1 MPLAKYL
8 EIEPGTT
15 LGVWKINET
24 IDELKSHLFL
34 NKEEFDTVALFKSEN
49 RKKQWLSYR
58 VLIRLLLNIDTIY
71 KIEYTANGK
80 PYLTNPLRNISVS
93 HSGDISATIIS
104 DNPLTQPGIDVEL
117 INSKIMHLKSR
128 FLSPVEAI
136 HASVCACPLTYTLY
150 WSAKEAVYKSLNRD
164 DISIRENIFI
174 EQFISSNGIWIVM
187 VKAFI
192 ENKIITYKVFAQI
205 IDDYIIS
212 YTLGPEI
219 SIEQEY

>member
-15 LGVWKINET
+15 LGVWKITET

-34 NKEEFDTVALFKSEN
+34 NKEEFDAVALFKSEN
-49 RKKQWLSYR
+49 RRKQWLSYR

-71 KIEYTANGK
+71 RIEYTANGK

-117 INSKIMHLKSR
+117 INSKIMMLKSR
-128 FLSPVEAI
+128 FLSPIESI
-136 HASVCACPLTYTLY
+136 NASICACPLTYTLY

-174 EQFISSNGIWIVM
+174 EKFINSQGKWEIN

-192 ENKIITYKVFAQI
+192 DNKVIFYKVLSQL

-212 YTLGPEI
+212 FTLGPDNLTVV
-219 SIEQEY
+219 